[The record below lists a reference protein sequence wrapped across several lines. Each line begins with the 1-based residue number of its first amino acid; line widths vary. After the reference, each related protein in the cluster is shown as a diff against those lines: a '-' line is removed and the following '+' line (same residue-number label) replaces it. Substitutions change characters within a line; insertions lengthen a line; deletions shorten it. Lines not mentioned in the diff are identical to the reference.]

1 MLSAD
6 CKTPI
11 IERQLRSNSRH
22 FIHPMTL
29 PVVMTTDA
37 VAQRDRAPQW
47 REWVFQHFNGLE
59 SDLYGDTQFDGHM
72 SASHAGDVILTR
84 LEANRHRVLRTHSM
98 ARTSQ
103 TDYLKIV
110 APWRGGATVAQHGR
124 QASALPGSWMIY
136 DTTAGY
142 EIANPEPVEHL
153 ILMLPKSHLTE
164 RGVRLDSLM
173 ARNVGGNKG
182 VARLALESMRTT
194 YQELPH
200 MSPAAA
206 AGAGD
211 LIKQLVQLSL
221 LELSGQETASTQRL
235 MLRDRIRGHISQH
248 LSDPELTADSIA
260 LALRCSRRHLYNAFE
275 GESESLAAYI
285 QRLRMQACVKE
296 FKTVQV
302 RERPITEVAMSW
314 GFGSLSHFSRA
325 FRDHTGQSPS
335 EFRQSARVVRPDP

>member
-1 MLSAD
+1 MA
-6 CKTPI
+6 
-11 IERQLRSNSRH
+11 
-22 FIHPMTL
+22 L

-37 VAQRDRAPQW
+37 VAKRDRAPQW
-47 REWVFQHFNGLE
+47 REWVSQHFNGLE
-59 SDLYGDTQFDGHM
+59 SELYGDAEFDGHM

-84 LEANRHRVLRTHSM
+84 LQANRHRVTRNANM

-110 APWRGGATVAQHGR
+110 APWLGSATVTQHGR
-124 QASALPGSWMIY
+124 QASARAGNWMIY

-142 EIANPEPVEHL
+142 EIANPQPVEHL
-153 ILMLPKSHLTE
+153 ILMLPKRHLTE

-173 ARNVGGNKG
+173 GRNVGGAQG

-194 YQELPH
+194 YQELPN
-200 MSPAAA
+200 MSAAAA

-235 MLRDRIRGHISQH
+235 MLRDRIVGHISRH
-248 LSDPELTADSIA
+248 LGDPDLTAESIA
-260 LALRCSRRHLYNAFE
+260 IALRCSRRHLYNAFE
-275 GESESLAAYI
+275 GENESLAVYI
-285 QRLRMQACVKE
+285 QRLRMQACVTE
-296 FKTVQV
+296 FKNTQV

-325 FRDHTGQSPS
+325 FREHTGLSPS
-335 EFRQSARVVRPDP
+335 EFRQSARVVRTDL